1 MTTIHWDVDT
11 QVDFIHADGLLAV
24 PGAEAIL
31 PRLQQLT
38 RHAHATGIR
47 IVATA
52 DDHDLG
58 HAEISNAPDWSTTF
72 PPHCM
77 RGTAGQAKV
86 AATTLRSPLVVHAV
100 PWDHAHLAREVAR
113 HEGDILI
120 NKPGTD
126 VFRWN
131 QNALAVLEALAP
143 DRIVTY
149 GVATDVCVLAALI
162 GLRRH
167 CPSAEIVIVTDA
179 IAALDSDRGTA
190 LVRDWADAGCTLAT
204 TASLL
209 R

>member
-1 MTTIHWDVDT
+1 MPTIFWDVDT
-11 QVDFIHADGLLAV
+11 QADFIHANGLLAV
-24 PGAEAIL
+24 PGAEAIMPQL
-31 PRLQQLT
+31 QRLT
-38 RHAHATGIR
+38 THAHKAGIR

-58 HAEISNAPDWSTTF
+58 HAEISANPDWSTTF

-86 AATTLRSPLVVHAV
+86 AATTLRQPLVIHAV
-100 PWDHAHLAREVAR
+100 PWDRTALEQEINQHD
-113 HEGDILI
+113 GDILL

-131 QNALAVLEALAP
+131 PNATIVLETIAP
-143 DRIVTY
+143 DRIVLY
-149 GVATDVCVLAALI
+149 GVATDVCVLAAVI

-167 CPSAEIVIVTDA
+167 SPAAEVVIVTDA
-179 IAALDSDRGTA
+179 IAALNPDRGDA
-190 LVRDWADAGCTLAT
+190 LVRDWAESGCMLAT
-204 TASLL
+204 TDSLL